1 MAQKHYSL
9 TRLTEASAL
18 RASAPTPQLAPALT
32 ASAHTPQHAS
42 ALNVMHALALTALL
56 SGCSLFSPRPSAPD
70 TPSPSSPPP
79 DQPGTSS
86 PLPPPP
92 AAPPPQHAP
101 LPPRE
106 NALSPATR
114 SLVTQAKTLIAHGDF
129 DGASSTLDR
138 ALRIEPNNPLLW
150 TERGRLR
157 LAESDAHQAE
167 GCGRKA
173 LALASGDPNAQR
185 QAGRLL
191 ADALRAQQRNQEA
204 QEIESQPFMH

>member
-1 MAQKHYSL
+1 MVQKHYSL
-9 TRLTEASAL
+9 TRLTAAAALNAL
-18 RASAPTPQLAPALT
+18 R
-32 ASAHTPQHAS
+32 
-42 ALNVMHALALTALL
+42 ALALTAVL
-56 SGCSLFSPRPSAPD
+56 SGCSLFSPRPSAPG
-70 TPSPSSPPP
+70 TPSPSPPP
-79 DQPGTSS
+79 APPVASS
-86 PLPPPP
+86 PLLPPPSTT
-92 AAPPPQHAP
+92 APQQHAP

-106 NALSPATR
+106 NSLSPATR

-129 DGASSTLDR
+129 DAASSTLDR

-150 TERGRLR
+150 MERGRLR

-204 QEIESQPFMH
+204 QEVESQPFMH

>member
-1 MAQKHYSL
+1 MAQKHHSL
-9 TRLTEASAL
+9 TRFTY
-18 RASAPTPQLAPALT
+18 
-32 ASAHTPQHAS
+32 
-42 ALNVMHALALTALL
+42 ALALTALL
-56 SGCSLFSPRPSAPD
+56 CGCSLFSPRPSAPG
-70 TPSPSSPPP
+70 TPSPNPSP
-79 DQPGTSS
+79 SI
-86 PLPPPP
+86 PP
-92 AAPPPQHAP
+92 AGGSSLPVSPAPTAPPQRAP

-106 NALSPATR
+106 NSLSPATR

-138 ALRIEPNNPLLW
+138 ALRIEPSNPLLW
-150 TERGRLR
+150 IERGRLR

-173 LALASGDPNAQR
+173 LALASGDPSAQR

-204 QEIESQPFMH
+204 QEVESQPFMH